1 MKGTYLNLDFE
12 NGLLISCTS
21 MKILVISVD
30 RGGHKTAP
38 LQVNCVGRGLVP
50 ALNYCSTSLY
60 LLVQDVRL
68 RQRENI
74 DSEV

>member
-12 NGLLISCTS
+12 NGLLRSCTS

-30 RGGHKTAP
+30 RRGHKT
-38 LQVNCVGRGLVP
+38 